1 MEQLQA
7 EGFCIFRNILTLE
20 ECAYHMASIDNL
32 FANTVYMD
40 GAEIEKYERLRT
52 RNPGLSDLILSRLD
66 RHIDSSSRRP
76 ELIIS

>member
-1 MEQLQA
+1 
-7 EGFCIFRNILTLE
+7 
-20 ECAYHMASIDNL
+20 MASIDNL